1 MSRILAIN
9 PGSTSTKLAQFDDER
24 QLASHTLR
32 HSDETLREFAGRP
45 ILSQLDMRLAAV
57 TAACGGAGFDAVVGR
72 GGLLAPVPGGT
83 YVVDDDVLADLRAA
97 ERGEHASSLGPF
109 LADRMARR
117 AGCPAYIVDPVSVDE
132 WEPVARLSGLAGVE
146 RESLSH
152 ALNTKAVARRHA
164 REVGRAY
171 EELRL
176 VVVHLGSGITVSA
189 HRDGRMVDACNSME
203 EGPFAMDRAGG
214 VPAMKLLTL
223 ALAIEKGA
231 PVAEKG
237 APVAEKGAPVAE
249 KGAPVAEKGA
259 PVAEKGAPSAA
270 ALRRRLFGEGGV
282 YSYLGTRELPVVLA
296 RIDAGDVEA
305 AAVIDALLYQVAKE
319 AGAMAA
325 VLEGR
330 VDAVLVT
337 GGMAHAERIS
347 AALTGSLCWIAPV
360 RVHPGEDEL
369 RALAE
374 GALRVLRGEAPAL
387 RYAES
392 RLRRR

>member
-237 APVAEKGAPVAE
+237 AP
-249 KGAPVAEKGA
+249 
-259 PVAEKGAPSAA
+259 SAA